1 MSGTADVPRDLS
13 SLVVPRR
20 GSLQAT
26 DDLFEPYRLGDG
38 DGVAVIPVMAFLRD
52 LQACGRSAN
61 TLRSYGLD
69 LLRWFR
75 FLWAVEIGWD
85 RATAVEARDFC
96 CWIQAADKPTGP
108 HWRHRGGDRPQSS
121 SPTPESP
128 RVPGAP
134 NRVTGK
140 PVPGVKYAP
149 STTAHCETVLRSFY
163 DFHLEVGSG
172 PMVNPFPLTRA
183 RRGAR
188 ANAHHNPMDAFTPER
203 GGRFRPKVGERVP
216 RQILTRSSTNCSPS
230 WDHTGTGHWYWSR
243 SGYRLAPG
251 RRNCWV
257 PPTPTP
263 TRASS

>member
-1 MSGTADVPRDLS
+1 
-13 SLVVPRR
+13 
-20 GSLQAT
+20 
-26 DDLFEPYRLGDG
+26 LFEPYRLVDV
-38 DGVAVIPVMAFLRD
+38 DGVVVVPAMAFLRD

-75 FLWAVEIGWD
+75 FLWTIEIGWD

-96 CWIQAADKPTGP
+96 CWVQATDKPTGP

-121 SPTPESP
+121 SPEPS
-128 RVPGAP
+128 RLPGAP

-140 PVPGVKYAP
+140 PAPGVKYAP
-149 STTAHCETVLRSFY
+149 STAAHCETVLRSFY
-163 DFHLEVGSG
+163 EFHLEAGSG

-183 RRGAR
+183 RRVGR

-203 GGRFRPKVGERVP
+203 GGRFRPKVSERVP
-216 RQILTRSSTNCSPS
+216 RQIPDEKFDELFTRLGSSR
-230 WDHTGTGHWYWSR
+230 DR
-243 SGYRLAPG
+243 ALVAYRPAPG
-251 RRNCWV
+251 RLNCWAR
-257 PPTPTP
+257 PTPTP